1 MITLRFTRK
10 GLEVKRFL
18 PFIVFGNEDR
28 GVNSSTVDG
37 FSYPPINYKEVKH
50 GKQKKNY

>member
-1 MITLRFTRK
+1 MTLKCTRE
-10 GLEVKRFL
+10 GLEVVRFL

-37 FSYPPINYKEVKH
+37 FSYPPLLRKRREH
-50 GKQKKNY
+50 GK